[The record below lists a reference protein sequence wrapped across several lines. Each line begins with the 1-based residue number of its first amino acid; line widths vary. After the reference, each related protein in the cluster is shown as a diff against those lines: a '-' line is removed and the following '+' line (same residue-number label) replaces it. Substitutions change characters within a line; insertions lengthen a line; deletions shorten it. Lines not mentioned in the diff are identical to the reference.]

1 VINDLNMTFYM
12 KNHRIS
18 VLALFL
24 ILQIPFT
31 KTTAQVTNPAAG
43 VQMISAGQP
52 DKFTPYAYCAE
63 LPMKTALAGLPA
75 GKLPFNIADIKIS
88 TNDRGVV
95 VEIPLDTNEQL
106 YGFGLQMGSFNQ
118 RDLKIKPIV
127 NDNPLN
133 NVGYTHGPTTFYVS
147 NKGYGILIN
156 TARYTTFY
164 CGTTAKLNDRN
175 PTAGIKGA
183 NSVDELYKSTDKGAG
198 NVTVDIPGAK
208 GIEVF
213 VFEGPDLKNV
223 MQRYNLF
230 AGGGALPAIWGL
242 GIKYR
247 VKADFNQQQV
257 IKMAE
262 YFRNNHIP
270 CDVIGIE
277 PKWQTAAYSCS
288 YVWAKDFFPNPN
300 TFISTMKDKGFQLN
314 LWEHAFVSPKSPIY
328 EPLKTKSGN
337 YLVWGGLVPDF
348 ADSGTR
354 RIFAN
359 YHDETFVK
367 QGISGFKMDECDNS
381 NLAFGSNSW
390 SFPELSQFPSGI
402 DGEQMHQLF
411 GLLYQKT
418 IYNIYKRSNKRTY
431 LDVRASN
438 AFASSYA
445 AALYS
450 DTYDHDQYIKMIL
463 NSGFSGMIWSPEV
476 RESNSIEDLMRRT
489 QTAVLSAQTL
499 FNSWYLQNPPWLQIN
514 IKKNNTGQ
522 LMDNAKQIEA
532 DIRKL
537 FEFRMRLIPYL
548 YNAFAQYHFKGT
560 PPFRA
565 LVMDYPEDKNT
576 FNLADEYMIG
586 DGILA
591 APLTEKMTERKV
603 YLPAGI
609 WYDFNT
615 NQKYEGAKFYTI
627 KTGLTDLPIFIK
639 AGTILPLAK
648 PITNVTAK
656 TIFEIT
662 CYVYGEKNTYA
673 TLFED
678 DGITFNYEKGN
689 FNYIGLSWNKNK
701 GTIKRSGQFKNK
713 RYKIVSWQV
722 IK

>member
-1 VINDLNMTFYM
+1 M
-12 KNHRIS
+12 KKHTIS
-18 VLALFL
+18 AFALFL
-24 ILQIPFT
+24 ILQTLFI
-31 KTTAQVTNPAAG
+31 KTIAQVTNLAAG
-43 VQMISAGQP
+43 IQKISAGYP
-52 DKFTPYAYCAE
+52 DKFTPYTFCEE
-63 LPMKTALAGLPA
+63 LPMKTALAGLSV
-75 GKLPFNIADIKIS
+75 GKLPFKLADIKIS
-88 TNDRGVV
+88 TNERGVV
-95 VEIPLDTNEQL
+95 VEIPLDNSEQL
-106 YGFGLQMGSFNQ
+106 YGFGLQLGSFNQ
-118 RDLKIKPIV
+118 RGLKIKPIV

-133 NVGYTHGPTTFYVS
+133 DVGYTHGPTTFYVS

-175 PTAGIKGA
+175 SAPTEIKGGT
-183 NSVDELYKSTDKGAG
+183 SVDELYKTSNKELG

-223 MQRYNLF
+223 IQRYNLF
-230 AGGGALPAIWGL
+230 SGGGALPAIWGL

-270 CDVIGIE
+270 CDVLGIE

-288 YVWAKDFFPNPN
+288 YVWAKDFFPDPDA
-300 TFISTMKDKGFQLN
+300 FIASVKDKGFQVN
-314 LWEHAFVSPKSPIY
+314 LWEHAFVSPKSPLY

-348 ADSGTR
+348 VDSSARG
-354 RIFAN
+354 IFAN
-359 YHDETFVK
+359 YHDQTFVK

-381 NLAFGSNSW
+381 NIAFGSNSW
-390 SFPELSQFPSGI
+390 SFPELSEFPSGI

-418 IYNIYKRSNKRTY
+418 VYNIYKRANKRTY

-438 AFASSYA
+438 AFASSYP

-476 RESNSIEDLMRRT
+476 RESNSIKDFMRRS

-514 IKKNNTGQ
+514 IKKNNAGQ
-522 LMDNAKQIEA
+522 LMDNAKQTEA

-537 FEFRMRLIPYL
+537 FEFRMSLIPYL
-548 YNAFAQYHFKGT
+548 YNAFADYHFKGI

-565 LVMDYPEDKNT
+565 LVMDYPDDKNT
-576 FNLADEYMIG
+576 FNLSDEYMIG
-586 DGILA
+586 SGILA
-591 APLTEKMTERKV
+591 APLTEKMDERKV
-603 YLPAGI
+603 YLPAGT

-615 NQKYEGAKFYTI
+615 NQKYEGGRSYII
-627 KTGLTDLPIFIK
+627 KTGLTQLPIFIK
-639 AGTILPLAK
+639 DGTILPLARPVEHVAADTK
-648 PITNVTAK
+648 
-656 TIFEIT
+656 FEIT
-662 CYVYGEKNTYA
+662 CFVYGDHKTVGS
-673 TLFED
+673 LFED
-678 DGITFNYEKGN
+678 DGVTFNYEKGN
-689 FNYIGLSWNKNK
+689 HNSVNLSWDKNK
-701 GTIKRSGQFKNK
+701 GTIKRHGPFKSTMYN
-713 RYKIVSWQV
+713 IVKWQI